1 MSEEQMILENKNL
14 VYIVLKQMGLY
25 KNYEEWFDVGI
36 IGLIKGIKNYDPKCG
51 TSLSTFV
58 CHCIKNEILLEIRK
72 SKTDKRKANFNCI
85 SLEKEIY
92 NNGKDDVI
100 CLKDTIPSNYDLETE
115 VIKKDIINNILKLLS
130 DEEKYVL
137 VHYYGLFG
145 NDMLNQ
151 VTIAKKLNVTQVQVC
166 RILKKIF
173 KKIRSKYE
181 NN

>member
-1 MSEEQMILENKNL
+1 MSEEQKILDNKNL

-25 KNYEEWFDVGI
+25 KNHEEWFDVGI
-36 IGLIKGIKNYDPKCG
+36 IGLIKGIKNYDSKCG

-58 CHCIKNEILLEIRK
+58 CHCIKNEILMEIRK
-72 SKTDKRKANFNCI
+72 SKSEKRKANFNCI
-85 SLEKEIY
+85 SLEKEVY
-92 NNGKDDVI
+92 NNGKGDVI

-115 VIKKDIINNILKLLS
+115 VIRKDIINNILKSLT

-151 VTIAKKLNVTQVQVC
+151 VTIAKKLNKSQTQIY
-166 RILKKIF
+166 RILKRTIE
-173 KKIRSKYE
+173 KIRSKYE
-181 NN
+181 DN